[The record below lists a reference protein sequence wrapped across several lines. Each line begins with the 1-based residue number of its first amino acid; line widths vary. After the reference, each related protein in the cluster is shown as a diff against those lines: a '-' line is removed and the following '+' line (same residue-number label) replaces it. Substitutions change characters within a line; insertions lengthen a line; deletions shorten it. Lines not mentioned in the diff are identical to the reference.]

1 MIYFDILTI
10 FPKIFDGFLKES
22 FIKKAIEKKKIK
34 IRVWNLRAFAK
45 GKRKVVDDK
54 PYGGGLGMVLKI
66 EPIFLALKKI
76 AKIKIEG
83 GSCKFKKGQK
93 IIFFTPRG
101 KIFNQRLATF
111 LSKQKQIVFICGRY
125 EGVDERVAKYLSNM
139 KISLGNFDLMGGEVP
154 AMAVIET
161 VTRLIPGVIGKEE
174 FLKERKTKQGFVEF
188 PQYTRPAVFSPKK
201 GVFWKVP
208 KVLLSG
214 DHKKIQEWR
223 EQRKKILEK

>member
-1 MIYFDILTI
+1 MICFDILTI
-10 FPKIFDGFLKES
+10 FPKIFEGFLQES
-22 FIKKAIEKKKIK
+22 FIRKAIEKKKIK
-34 IRVWNLRAFAK
+34 IRVWNLRDFAK
-45 GKRKVVDDK
+45 DKRKTVDDR

-66 EPIFLALKKI
+66 EPIFFALKKI
-76 AKIKIEG
+76 AKIKIESG
-83 GSCKFKKGQK
+83 KCKFKKGQK

-101 KIFNQRLATF
+101 QIFNQKLATL

-125 EGVDERVAKYLSNM
+125 EGVDERVAKYLCNM

-154 AMAVIET
+154 AMAVIEA

-174 FLKERKTKQGFVEF
+174 FLKERKTKYGFIEF

-208 KVLLSG
+208 EVLLSG
-214 DHKKIQEWR
+214 DHKKIKEWR
-223 EQRKKILEK
+223 EKRKIILEK